1 MTFRQRLK
9 FYLVGFGMGM
19 LVLIMIINK
28 RGCKGIST
36 QKMEELSYQK
46 WDISEAMRCKLKC
59 AGFAADSLFLKDVK
73 TCKVNYSADATNASL
88 KPCGNYV
95 LESSAKSVASYTL
108 LVSDCDSITK
118 ILDVVTK
125 NACTCN

>member
-36 QKMEELSYQK
+36 QKVEELSYQK
-46 WDISEAMRCKLKC
+46 WDISDAMRCKLKC
-59 AGFAADSLFLKDVK
+59 AGFSADSLFLKDVK

-95 LESSAKSVASYTL
+95 LESSAKSVATYTL

>member
-9 FYLVGFGMGM
+9 FYLVGFGMGI
-19 LVLIMIINK
+19 LVLMIVLNK
-28 RGCKGIST
+28 RGCKGISA
-36 QKMEELSYQK
+36 QKMEELTFQK
-46 WDISEAMRCKLKC
+46 WDISDNMRCKLQC

-73 TCKVNYSADATNASL
+73 TCKVNYTADATNASL

-95 LESSAKSVASYTL
+95 LESTAKSTTSYTL

-118 ILDVVTK
+118 LLDVVTK
-125 NACTCN
+125 NKCTCN